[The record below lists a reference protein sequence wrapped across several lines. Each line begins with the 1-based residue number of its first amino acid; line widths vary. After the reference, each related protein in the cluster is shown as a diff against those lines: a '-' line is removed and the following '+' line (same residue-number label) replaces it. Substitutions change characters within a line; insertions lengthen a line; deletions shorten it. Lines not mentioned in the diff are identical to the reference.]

1 MSAYFRNVPNFEYVN
16 RLPESHSSSEYIEVK
31 NLFKRGKIRDDIFK
45 DVTYFTKYS
54 IQGDDRPDNVAFEIY
69 GDSKLDWVILLSNNI
84 INIQDE
90 WPLTQE
96 SFENYLLNKYGNQQN
111 IHGTHHYETKEV
123 KNSIGSTILPEGLQV
138 PQYFSMKFFDANL
151 GTYTEIGG
159 AGDLITTEVTNYDYE
174 VDLQDK
180 KRSIFALKQN
190 YLNIVITD
198 MDRMMPYKTGSTQ
211 YVSETLVKGEN
222 IKIYS

>member
-1 MSAYFRNVPNFEYVN
+1 MAYFDHHPDILLPSFSPDRN
-16 RLPESHSSSEYIEVK
+16 SSNDGVLVK

-54 IQGDDRPDNVAFEIY
+54 IQGDDRPDNVAFQVY
-69 GDSKLDWVILLSNNI
+69 QDSKLDWVVLLANNI

-96 SFENYLLNKYGNQQN
+96 SFENYLLHKYENQQN
-111 IHGTHHYETKEV
+111 IHSIHHYESKEV
-123 KNSIGSTILPEGLQV
+123 KDSLGATILKEGLQV
-138 PQYFSMKFFDANL
+138 PKNFSMKFLDSNL

-159 AGDLITTEVTNYDYE
+159 AGNPITSEVTNYEYE

-180 KRSIFALKQN
+180 KRQIYLLKQN
-190 YLNIVITD
+190 YLNIVLTD

>member
-54 IQGDDRPDNVAFEIY
+54 IQGDDRPDNVAFQVY
-69 GDSKLDWVILLSNNI
+69 QDSKLDWVVLLSNNI

-90 WPLTQE
+90 WPLTQQ
-96 SFENYLLNKYGNQQN
+96 SFENYLLNKYENQQN
-111 IHGTHHYETKEV
+111 IHGIHHYESKEI
-123 KNSIGSTILPEGLQV
+123 KNSVGATILKKGLEV
-138 PQYFSMKFFDANL
+138 PKDFSIKFFDANL
-151 GTYTEIGG
+151 GSYTEVGG
-159 AGDLITTEVTNYDYE
+159 AGNLITSEVTNYEYE
-174 VDLQDK
+174 VNLQDE
-180 KRSIFALKQN
+180 KRNIYLLKQN
-190 YLNIVITD
+190 YLNIVLTD

-211 YVSETLVKGEN
+211 YVSETLVRGEN
-222 IKIYS
+222 IKLYS

>member
-1 MSAYFRNVPNFEYVN
+1 MSAYFRNIPNFEYVN
-16 RLPESHSSSEYIEVK
+16 RLPESHSSSEYLEVK

-54 IQGDDRPDNVAFEIY
+54 IQGDDRPDNVAFQVY
-69 GDSKLDWVILLSNNI
+69 QDSKLDWVVLLANNI

-96 SFENYLLNKYGNQQN
+96 SFENYLLHKYENQQN
-111 IHGTHHYETKEV
+111 IHSIHHYESKEV
-123 KNSIGSTILPEGLQV
+123 KDSLGATILKEGLQV
-138 PQYFSMKFFDANL
+138 PKNFSMKFLDSNL

-159 AGDLITTEVTNYDYE
+159 AGNPITSEVTNYEYE

-180 KRSIFALKQN
+180 KRQIYLLKQN
-190 YLNIVITD
+190 YLNIVLTD

>member
-1 MSAYFRNVPNFEYVN
+1 MSAYFRNIPNFEYVN

-54 IQGDDRPDNVAFEIY
+54 IQGDDRPDNVAFQVY
-69 GDSKLDWVILLSNNI
+69 QDSKLDWVVLLANNI

-96 SFENYLLNKYGNQQN
+96 SFENYLLHKYENQQN
-111 IHGTHHYETKEV
+111 IHSIHHYESKEIKDSV
-123 KNSIGSTILPEGLQV
+123 GATILKEGLQV
-138 PQYFSMKFFDANL
+138 PKNFSMKFLDSNL

-159 AGDLITTEVTNYDYE
+159 AGNPITSEVTNYEYE

-180 KRSIFALKQN
+180 KRQIYLLKQN
-190 YLNIVITD
+190 YLNIVLTD

>member
-1 MSAYFRNVPNFEYVN
+1 MASYFRNIPNFEYVN

-54 IQGDDRPDNVAFEIY
+54 IQGDDRPDNVAFSLY
-69 GDSKLDWVILLSNNI
+69 QDSGLDWVVLLANNI

-96 SFENYLLNKYGNQQN
+96 SFENYLLNKYGNEQT
-111 IHGTHHYETKEV
+111 IHSIHHYESKEV
-123 KNSIGSTILPEGLQV
+123 KNSIGSIILKEGLHV
-138 PQYFSMKFFDANL
+138 PQYFTLKFLDANL
-151 GTYTEIGG
+151 GTYTEVGG
-159 AGDLITTEVTNYDYE
+159 AGDLITSEVTNYDYE
-174 VDLQDK
+174 VNLQNE
-180 KRSIFALKQN
+180 KRNIYVLKQN
-190 YLNIVITD
+190 YLNIILTD

-211 YVSETLVKGEN
+211 YVNGTLVRGEN
-222 IKIYS
+222 IKLYS